1 MHKEK
6 QEILDN
12 NKKEID
18 KGEERGL
25 SESRK
30 EGEGGKEK
38 GGKGEVCARRRKVKV
53 QGGMQE

>member
-18 KGEERGL
+18 KGEGRGL

-53 QGGMQE
+53 QGGM